1 MSAMSNS
8 ERSVGPKL
16 GLVLARDPSSSLRV
30 RRAPSAGIC
39 VLVPRSGEA
48 MVEK

>member
-8 ERSVGPKL
+8 ERSVAPKL
-16 GLVLARDPSSSLRV
+16 GLVVARDPFSSLRV
-30 RRAPSAGIC
+30 RRAPSTGIC

-48 MVEK
+48 IREK